1 MQRFKLAASAQRF
14 VSDYV
19 GRANRVGA
27 FWGWLCTQA
36 RQRSGQIGLAFRV
49 TVAALLALV
58 LAQSFDLPL
67 PLWAALTAV
76 IVTQMS
82 VGHSLKASTDYLIG
96 TLGGAVY
103 GGAIAVLIPHSSE
116 AALLAVLAIAIA
128 PLALVAA
135 IRSNFAVGPFTAITV
150 LLVPTL
156 THASPLDSAIYRV
169 LEVAVGAITGLL
181 VSFLIFPSS
190 AHRQLLQVAAQT
202 LDLMAQALGELPGS
216 RTRGLDIDIFQ
227 LLQDGIDRSLV
238 KLDAIGAEAKRE
250 RVAHLSAEPDP
261 GPLSRTLLRLRHD
274 LISLG
279 RATAVPLPD
288 AFQTRLGPK
297 LADVWAATTDF
308 LRASGSALAARSVSP
323 SLEAVDRALEIYSA
337 EVAALRQEG
346 LTISVPTDDAERF
359 FAIGFALEQMHQN
372 FRDLVRVVAEWKQVP
387 KDR

>member
-1 MQRFKLAASAQRF
+1 VQRFKLAASAQRF

-150 LLVPTL
+150 LLVPTM

-227 LLQDGIDRSLV
+227 LLQDGIDRSLA
-238 KLDAIGAEAKRE
+238 KLDATGAEAKRE
-250 RVAHLSAEPDP
+250 RAAHLSAEPDP

-288 AFQTRLGPK
+288 
-297 LADVWAATTDF
+297 
-308 LRASGSALAARSVSP
+308 GSALATRRVSP